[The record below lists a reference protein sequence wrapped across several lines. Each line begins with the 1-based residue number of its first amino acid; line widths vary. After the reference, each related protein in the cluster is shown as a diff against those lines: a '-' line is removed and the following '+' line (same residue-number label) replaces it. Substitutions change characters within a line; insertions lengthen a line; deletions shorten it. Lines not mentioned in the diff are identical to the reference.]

1 MRQFALGLIISFFAG
16 MVSGQ
21 NNTNSPYSVFGIGEL
36 EYTGGGRNMGMGG
49 SGIALRSELY
59 INSTNPA
66 SLTAIPAQSLAT
78 DLGINFRFTNLK
90 NQYKSANVLNGNI
103 SWATLAFPINRRLAA
118 SLSLN
123 PKSSVG
129 YTIYSTKNL
138 EGTDFSYPVTY
149 KGEGGLNEASVA
161 LGALIIKNFSLGL
174 KSSILWGNIAKN
186 SEETPSIGSIIAR
199 IDNTKYSGIYLKPG
213 FQYHGKL
220 SSKTDLTIGGIAEFS
235 SYLNGTT
242 DLTITSGS
250 TTVVSETKQESQI
263 KLPFKAGIGMALG
276 ISNQYVVTFDYNRS
290 DWEKADINFNTKK
303 LAINNSFHLGWEIA
317 PRHDLQRRG
326 QTARYRVGALYQTG
340 YLNLYGTQISSYA
353 ATCGVS
359 FPIRKDRNSIN
370 LSMEAGQ
377 QGSLGNQLV
386 RESYLKFNCSLSL
399 WENWFSQRK
408 YD

>member
-1 MRQFALGLIISFFAG
+1 MRQFVLALILSLFVGVS
-16 MVSGQ
+16 SGQ

-59 INSTNPA
+59 VNSTNPA
-66 SLTAIPAQSLAT
+66 SLTAIPRQSLAT
-78 DLGINFRFTNLK
+78 DLGINLRYTNLK
-90 NQYKSANVLNGNI
+90 NQSKSANVLNGNI

-129 YTIYSTKNL
+129 YTIFSTKNL
-138 EGTDFSYPVTY
+138 EGTNFSYPVTY
-149 KGEGGLNEASVA
+149 KGEGGLSEASVA
-161 LGALIIKNFSLGL
+161 LGALITKNFSMGL
-174 KSSILWGNIAKN
+174 KGSALWGNIAKN
-186 SEETPSIGSIIAR
+186 SEETPSVGSVITR

-220 SSKTDLTIGGIAEFS
+220 SSKTVLTIGGIAEFS
-235 SYLNGTT
+235 SYLNGST

-276 ISNQYVVTFDYNRS
+276 FSNKYLLTFDYNRS
-290 DWEKADINFNTKK
+290 DWQRADINFNTNK
-303 LAINNSFHLGWEIA
+303 LAVNNSYHLGWEIA
-317 PRHDLQRRG
+317 PKYDQQRLG
-326 QTARYRVGALYQTG
+326 QTTRYRVGALYQTG

-359 FPIRKDRNSIN
+359 FPIRRDRNSIN
-370 LSMEAGQ
+370 LSLEAGR

-386 RESYLKFNCSLSL
+386 RESYLKLNCSFNL